1 MMAEEPFSAET
12 VASQINPEMIDQ
24 ASELQD
30 QGVFDT
36 AAIAMLSGVSAL
48 QDAVANYVPNL
59 ETALD
64 NLGRVLLTLQM
75 KEPETKEAIGEESY
89 VNLEDNLR
97 SVFKS
102 LGDAILL
109 ISHNAQSAQKNVQQH
124 QTSAAQTAN
133 A

>member
-1 MMAEEPFSAET
+1 MMSEEPFSAET
-12 VASQINPEMIDQ
+12 VANQINPEMVDQ
-24 ASELQD
+24 ASELKD

-36 AAIAMLSGVSAL
+36 AAIGMLAGVSAL
-48 QDAVANYVPNL
+48 QDAVANYIPNL

-64 NLGRVLLTLQM
+64 NLGRVLLTLMM

-89 VNLEDNLR
+89 VNLEDSLR

-102 LGDAILL
+102 LGEAILL
-109 ISHNAQSAQKNVQQH
+109 ISHNAQSAQQRTQQQ
-124 QTSAAQTAN
+124 QTSNAQTAN